1 MICTYKCTWFAEQVK
16 DEMVER
22 AMLSKGEMEVVRLL
36 WKLAPA
42 SVRQIH
48 EALPEDRRM
57 DFATVQTYL
66 RRLENKGYAKSTL
79 EGRVRIYSARTKART
94 VIRETVDDLVNRLFA
109 GDTMPLM
116 RHLIEERGIGEKELT
131 ELREMLDRLEKQ
143 GCDE

>member
-1 MICTYKCTWFAEQVK
+1 
-16 DEMVER
+16 
-22 AMLSKGEMEVVRLL
+22 
-36 WKLAPA
+36 
-42 SVRQIH
+42 
-48 EALPEDRRM
+48 M
-57 DFATVQTYL
+57 DFVTVQTYL

-131 ELREMLDRLEKQ
+131 ELREMLDRLENQ

>member
-1 MICTYKCTWFAEQVK
+1 
-16 DEMVER
+16 
-22 AMLSKGEMEVVRLL
+22 MLSKGEMEIARLL
-36 WKLAPA
+36 WEKSPA

-48 EALPEDRRM
+48 ESLSAERQM

-66 RRLENKGYAKSTL
+66 RRLETKGYAKSTL

-116 RHLIEERGIGEKELT
+116 RHLIEDRGIDEKGLS
-131 ELREMLDRLEKQ
+131 ELRELLDQMEREGGK
-143 GCDE
+143 E